1 MVDETYCS
9 LPLEQDKIIWLA
21 VKSGLL
27 SVKTDILQAQV
38 KVTCKETMNIIFP
51 HVINVQ
57 VTEQKSSRN
66 EAKMR
71 EHFEQ
76 IFSMEDV
83 FKSITR
89 LYMCLGNWP
98 KIWQI
103 SHRSHNYILVTVHNP
118 CHYLHFQVYAI
129 RDCHTLSVTLPF
141 FTSISEQLSIKLLLS
156 LNLSDMPICVKYLL
170 FCDHQPRA
178 LRCLQ

>member
-1 MVDETYCS
+1 MKPIALS
-9 LPLEQDKIIWLA
+9 LQNRIKKIWLA

-27 SVKTDILQAQV
+27 SVKTDILQAQA

-51 HVINVQ
+51 HIINVQ

-66 EAKMR
+66 EAKTR
-71 EHFEQ
+71 ENFEQ
-76 IFSMEDV
+76 IFSTEHV
-83 FKSITR
+83 FRSITR
-89 LYMCLGNWP
+89 LYMCQGNWP

-103 SHRSHNYILVTVHNP
+103 SLRSHNHILVPVNNP
-118 CHYLHFQVYAI
+118 YCHYLHFQVYAI
-129 RDCHTLSVTLPF
+129 RGCHTLSVTFPF

-178 LRCLQ
+178 LGCLP